1 MSQIKKGFN
10 FKKFFDPQPHDDN
23 KANPDI
29 NEPITRKAIAKSLA
43 DIDDLVMKDIKI
55 GKQQVTIIYLSTIV
69 DMSTI
74 NEWIY
79 NPLHESSNVKPE
91 ELFQN
96 FEVVE
101 CDQLPMLIHDICSGY
116 TVIIFEHTI
125 IKINTFGASDR
136 AITTPEN
143 ETTVMGPQD
152 GFVENV
158 GTNLSL
164 IKKRIRS
171 PQLKS
176 KSLLL
181 GTETKNNVV
190 VLYMDNLANEEN
202 VKRVLTRLENVEYH
216 GFLGMPVLKQL
227 LEDKPFSPFPQFG
240 ITVRSDNTIDA
251 LLNGKIIVMMNGSP
265 EAAILPAS
273 FLEMFLSPE
282 DYYNR
287 WTTATLLRMLRLA
300 GFFISIL
307 LTSTYVSVLTFHP
320 EMLPPRL
327 LQLLAESR
335 SKVPFPPILEVLF
348 IELVIEVLREAGA
361 RMPSK
366 IGQTIGIVGGIVIG
380 TAAVEAGLASNI
392 LIVLVAV
399 TALLSFIPPSYLMSN
414 AIRFI
419 RYFYI
424 LAAGILGIYGQM
436 IIFAWMFNHL
446 SNMTSLG
453 TPYLTPIIPRK
464 WTDLLNGVIR
474 APINLMV
481 QRAGISRTKKD
492 LIRPLDEE

>member
-1 MSQIKKGFN
+1 
-10 FKKFFDPQPHDDN
+10 
-23 KANPDI
+23 
-29 NEPITRKAIAKSLA
+29 
-43 DIDDLVMKDIKI
+43 
-55 GKQQVTIIYLSTIV
+55 
-69 DMSTI
+69 
-74 NEWIY
+74 
-79 NPLHESSNVKPE
+79 
-91 ELFQN
+91 
-96 FEVVE
+96 
-101 CDQLPMLIHDICSGY
+101 
-116 TVIIFEHTI
+116 
-125 IKINTFGASDR
+125 
-136 AITTPEN
+136 
-143 ETTVMGPQD
+143 
-152 GFVENV
+152 
-158 GTNLSL
+158 
-164 IKKRIRS
+164 
-171 PQLKS
+171 
-176 KSLLL
+176 
-181 GTETKNNVV
+181 
-190 VLYMDNLANEEN
+190 
-202 VKRVLTRLENVEYH
+202 
-216 GFLGMPVLKQL
+216 
-227 LEDKPFSPFPQFG
+227 
-240 ITVRSDNTIDA
+240 
-251 LLNGKIIVMMNGSP
+251 
-265 EAAILPAS
+265 
-273 FLEMFLSPE
+273 
-282 DYYNR
+282 
-287 WTTATLLRMLRLA
+287 
-300 GFFISIL
+300 
-307 LTSTYVSVLTFHP
+307 
-320 EMLPPRL
+320 
-327 LQLLAESR
+327 
-335 SKVPFPPILEVLF
+335 LEVLF

>member
-1 MSQIKKGFN
+1 MSRTKKGFN
-10 FKKFFDPQPHDDN
+10 FKKFFDPQPHDEN

-55 GKQQVTIIYLSTIV
+55 GEHQVTIIYLHTIV
-69 DMSTI
+69 KKTLIDEMV
-74 NEWIY
+74 Y
-79 NPLHESSNVKPE
+79 NPLNKSKSVKPE
-91 ELFQN
+91 DVFKN
-96 FEVVE
+96 FEVVDR
-101 CDQLPMLIHDICSGY
+101 DQLPKLIHDICSGY
-116 TVIIFEHTI
+116 TVILFEQTV
-125 IKINTFGASDR
+125 IKINTYSAPDR
-136 AITTPEN
+136 AITSPEN

-158 GTNLSL
+158 ETNLSL

-176 KSLLL
+176 KSILL

-190 VLYMDNLANEEN
+190 VLYMDNIANEEN
-202 VKRVLTRLENVEYH
+202 VKRVLTRLENVEFH
-216 GFLGMPVLKQL
+216 GFLGMAVLKQM

-240 ITVRSDNTIDA
+240 ITVRSDNTVDA

-307 LTSTYVSVLTFHP
+307 LTSTYVAVLTFHP
-320 EMLPPRL
+320 EMLPPQL
-327 LQLLAESR
+327 LRLLAESR
-335 SKVPFPPILEVLF
+335 AKVPFPPIMEALI

-436 IIFAWMFNHL
+436 IVFAWMFNHL

-464 WTDLLNGVIR
+464 WTDLLNSVIR
-474 APINLMV
+474 TPTKFMV
-481 QRAGISRTKKD
+481 QRAGISRAKKD